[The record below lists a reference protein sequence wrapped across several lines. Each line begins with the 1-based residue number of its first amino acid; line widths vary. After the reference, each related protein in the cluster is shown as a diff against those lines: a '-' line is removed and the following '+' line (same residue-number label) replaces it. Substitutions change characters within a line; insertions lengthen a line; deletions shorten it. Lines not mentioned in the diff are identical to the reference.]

1 MFLLGFIRYILKS
14 PQINTI
20 RLGAR
25 YLQIRL
31 PHADSCL
38 CENPFCICEPT
49 MVPHLTAQFAA
60 DVNSLTFRPH
70 QQHDVHLR
78 GVGGARRTLAH
89 MHQHS
94 ALVLVHKRTHEYTKS
109 HLRFLR
115 LCSLTVTPSYRAI
128 MQKC

>member
-1 MFLLGFIRYILKS
+1 MFLLGFIRYVLKS

-25 YLQIRL
+25 YLHIRL
-31 PHADSCL
+31 PHADRCL

-78 GVGGARRTLAH
+78 GVGGQGGHKPTSPHAPALSPCTRPQTHTRVHEIPSEILKTMLSNC
-89 MHQHS
+89 HS
-94 ALVLVHKRTHEYTKS
+94 
-109 HLRFLR
+109 
-115 LCSLTVTPSYRAI
+115 
-128 MQKC
+128 